1 MMQSNRNAHEGGV
14 MRLNPCPGNRVQY
27 SLYLY
32 QFASL
37 GEARRVIGAF
47 IHRYNTEWLIARLG
61 YRTPAAARAA
71 AWAEAA

>member
-1 MMQSNRNAHEGGV
+1 MFPIEEQ
-14 MRLNPCPGNRVQY
+14 C
-27 SLYLY
+27 LYLH

-37 GEARRVIGAF
+37 EEARCVIGAF